1 MRSASLQ
8 VARYVIMSFS
18 QPKKK
23 KKKICYYEIVGTL
36 DKKFK
41 VM

>member
-23 KKKICYYEIVGTL
+23 KKICYYEIVGTL
-36 DKKFK
+36 DKKFE

>member
-23 KKKICYYEIVGTL
+23 KICYYEIVGTL
-36 DKKFK
+36 DKKFE